1 MTNTTQTFRF
11 GGELWTLDQLR
22 VMRELSR
29 RNYEALVRRNAPASE
44 IDEAEKAR
52 NIWLSRYFQAKA
64 VASSSASTMPGAED
78 HENTDW
84 EDNTL

>member
-29 RNYEALVRRNAPASE
+29 RNYEALVRHNAPAPE

-52 NIWLSRYFQAKA
+52 DMWLSRYFQAEA
-64 VASSSASTMPGAED
+64 VASTMPGAED